1 MTGRNKRHENDFWNK
16 YFFPG
21 VGGETKLI
29 RMKTLLDTK
38 KSEIC
43 QLQRALAP
51 NHYFLNNFHLIKLT
65 RPHSTLGYEPR
76 VLSASF
82 RIRIN
87 LVQKKK
93 ENLVQD
99 WYFTLN

>member
-1 MTGRNKRHENDFWNK
+1 MISGINI
-16 YFFPG
+16 FFPG
-21 VGGETKLI
+21 GGGETKLI

-43 QLQRALAP
+43 QLQRALAL

-65 RPHSTLGYEPR
+65 RPHSTLGYEPK

-93 ENLVQD
+93 KFSPRLVFHIKLIMQS
-99 WYFTLN
+99 